1 MKAQRFYTVDDCGCT
16 TIKGFH
22 TTMETK
28 HCNTNFKSRPYDQYF
43 VETDEAVG
51 RIIHLLVRGKRQ
63 QKYQPSILKPISIY
77 SNLSVVY
84 SAKLFVVSV
93 V

>member
-1 MKAQRFYTVDDCGCT
+1 MKAQRFCTVDDCGCT
-16 TIKGFH
+16 TINGFH

-28 HCNTNFKSRPYDQYF
+28 HGSTNFKSSLYDQYF

-63 QKYQPSILKPISIY
+63 QKYEPSLLRPIYIY